1 MRTLYLLP
9 LIALAGCAANTAAV
23 SYDTELA
30 VDAANTSA
38 STYLGLPLCLTGGP
52 TLCRSASVVPKL
64 VAAVAALN
72 ADWAAYTAPTPTTT
86 LAAVTADIAAV
97 NTLTGASK

>member
-1 MRTLYLLP
+1 VKKVFLLG
-9 LIALAGCAANTAAV
+9 LMALAGCATSTAAI

-38 STYLGLPLCLTGGP
+38 ATYLGLPLCSTGGP

-97 NTLTGASK
+97 NAVTGVSK